1 MTSSTTDRALTLYLN
16 HLAVERAL
24 SPLTIDAYKRDL
36 SRYITWLREQG
47 IVSPCDVAKSDVE
60 TYISVLGDL
69 GLTAVSCERA
79 LSAIKGYHKFLVSD
93 NICSEHP
100 AAHIPLPK
108 KVRALPDV
116 LSPVEVAKLLDQTFP
131 EEKYAQRDKAMLEVL
146 YGCGLRVSELAGL
159 DMSAIFLEDE
169 VMRVVGKGSKERLV
183 PLFGTAHESLSNYLV
198 RWRPQL
204 IRKPTSAVFLNSR
217 GDRISRQAIH
227 KIVKKY
233 GESVDIKN
241 LHPHTLRHCCATHLL
256 EGGADLRCVQ
266 EMLGHSDISTTQLY
280 THVDLTHIR
289 SVYLQSHPRA

>member
-1 MTSSTTDRALTLYLN
+1 MSSCTLQRAQVLYLN
-16 HLAVERAL
+16 YLAVERSL
-24 SPLTIDAYKRDL
+24 SPLTIDAYRRDL
-36 SRYITWLREQG
+36 SRYGTWLEKQG
-47 IVSPCDVAKSDVE
+47 ISTVDTVRKSDIE
-60 TYISVLGDL
+60 TYITTLGEL
-69 GLTAVSCERA
+69 GLSAVSCERA
-79 LSAIKGYHKFLVSD
+79 LSAIKGFHKFLVNE
-93 NICSEHP
+93 NISQDHP

-108 KVRALPDV
+108 KIRTLPDV
-116 LSPVEVAKLLDQTFP
+116 LSPVEVCKLLDQSFP
-131 EEKYAQRDKAMLEVL
+131 EDKFAQRDRAILELL
-146 YGCGLRVSELAGL
+146 YGCGLRVSELTGL
-159 DMSAIFLEDE
+159 DMSAIFFDDE

-183 PLFGTAHESLSNYLV
+183 PLFGTAHDALSNYLV

-204 IRKPTSAVFLNSR
+204 LKKPTSCVFLNSR

-227 KIVKKY
+227 KLVKKY
-233 GESVDIKN
+233 GENVDISG

>member
-1 MTSSTTDRALTLYLN
+1 MSVAASRALTLYLN
-16 HLAVERAL
+16 YLAVERAL

-36 SRYITWLREQG
+36 TRYGLWLEDQG
-47 IVSPCDVAKSDVE
+47 IHSVCEVSKSDVE
-60 TYISVLGDL
+60 TYVGVLGDL
-69 GLTAVSCERA
+69 GLSAVSCERA
-79 LSAIKGYHKFLVSD
+79 LSAIKGFHKFLVHD
-93 NICSEHP
+93 NICTEHP
-100 AAHIPLPK
+100 AAHVPLPK

-116 LSPVEVAKLLDQTFP
+116 LSPYEVGLLLDQTFS
-131 EEKYAQRDKAMLEVL
+131 EDKYAQRDRAMLEVL
-146 YGCGLRVSELAGL
+146 YGCGLRVSELSGL
-159 DMSAIFLEDE
+159 DMSAVFLDDE

-183 PLFGTAHESLSNYLV
+183 PLFGTAHDALSNYLV

-217 GDRISRQAIH
+217 GDRISRQAIY
-227 KIVKKY
+227 KMVKKY
-233 GESVDIKN
+233 GESAGIEG